1 VYHEKEYIIDK
12 QTDKAMKVLFTVLLA
27 FGSGIAGASF
37 FHAYLRDDG
46 QDLLANSAISAYHT
60 PVSSRPMM
68 ADAGDFI
75 TASELSTPSVVFVKT
90 KSTYQQP
97 SNQFWL
103 WGDFFGNRGP
113 VYNSGSGVI
122 VSEDG
127 TIVTNNH
134 VVDKA
139 DEIEV
144 VLNDK
149 RTYIAKV
156 IGTDPSSDLAVL
168 KIQGKQLP
176 HIKFDNSDNLRIGE
190 WLIAVGNP
198 FNLTSTV
205 TAGIV
210 SAKGRNIN
218 VVNSQFPLESFIQTD
233 AAINPGNSGGAL
245 VNLRGQLV
253 GINTAIYSQTGSYA
267 GYGFAVPSNVVAKV
281 IKDIVEFGE
290 VQRPFLNA
298 DIQDLDQKLA
308 DKLHQENIRGVYVR
322 DVGSNGAAEKA
333 GLQVGDVILKVDG
346 VDVNTKATFE
356 ERISYYRPGDKVK
369 ITVMR
374 KEILKDHVVTLTNRE
389 GNTDLLRKQS
399 VTSVSLGADFEVVS
413 KVERDKMS
421 IDAGVKVLNIRNG
434 LIRNMNLPEG
444 FVITAIN
451 KVKLNDAEDTIRILE
466 SNKGTVVIEGVHPN
480 GTRAY
485 YSFLVR

>member
-1 VYHEKEYIIDK
+1 MNKMQKLFWVLIAFASGVFGAWFFSWMQPDTNSFPVYANN
-12 QTDKAMKVLFTVLLA
+12 QP
-27 FGSGIAGASF
+27 AS
-37 FHAYLRDDG
+37 
-46 QDLLANSAISAYHT
+46 LANLRETMSDAGSFISA
-60 PVSSRPMM
+60 
-68 ADAGDFI
+68 
-75 TASELSTPSVVFVKT
+75 SEISTPSVVFIKT
-90 KSTYQQP
+90 TSTYQQQP
-97 SNQFWL
+97 NSFWF

-127 TIVTNNH
+127 VIVTNNH

-144 VLNDK
+144 VMNDK
-149 RTYIAKV
+149 RSYIAKV

-168 KIQGKQLP
+168 RVTAKGLP
-176 HIKFDNSDNLRIGE
+176 YVKFDNSDNLRIGE
-190 WLIAVGNP
+190 WVIAVGNP

-218 VVNSQFPLESFIQTD
+218 IVNSQFPIESFIQTD

-267 GYGFAVPSNVVAKV
+267 GYGFAVPANVVSKV
-281 IKDIVEFGE
+281 VKDIVEFGE

-298 DIQDLDQKLA
+298 DIQDIDQKLA
-308 DKLHQENIRGVYVR
+308 DKLKEENIKGVYVK
-322 DVGSNGAAEKA
+322 DVGSGGAAEKA
-333 GLQVGDVILKVDG
+333 GLKEGDIILKVDG
-346 VDVNTKATFE
+346 VEVNSKATYE

-369 ITVMR
+369 ITIKR
-374 KEILKDHVVTLTNRE
+374 NAEIRDHVVLLTNRE
-389 GNTDLLRKQS
+389 GTSDMLRKQS
-399 VTSVSLGADFEVVS
+399 VTSVSLGADFEVLS
-413 KVERDKMS
+413 KVEREKMGVES
-421 IDAGVKVLNIRNG
+421 GVKVSNVRNG

-451 KVKLNDAEDTIRILE
+451 KVKLSDAEDAIRILE

-485 YSFLVR
+485 YSFYVR

>member
-1 VYHEKEYIIDK
+1 MNKMQKIFW
-12 QTDKAMKVLFTVLLA
+12 VLIA
-27 FGSGIAGASF
+27 FASGIFGAWFFSLMQPDTHSFPVYATDQPASLASLKETMSDAGSF
-37 FHAYLRDDG
+37 
-46 QDLLANSAISAYHT
+46 ISA
-60 PVSSRPMM
+60 
-68 ADAGDFI
+68 
-75 TASELSTPSVVFVKT
+75 SEISTPSVVFIKT
-90 KSTYQQP
+90 TSTYQQQP
-97 SNQFWL
+97 NSFWF

-127 TIVTNNH
+127 VIVTNNH

-144 VLNDK
+144 VMNDK
-149 RTYIAKV
+149 RSFKAKV

-168 KIQGKQLP
+168 RITAKGLP
-176 HIKFDNSDNLRIGE
+176 FVKFDNSDNLRIGE
-190 WLIAVGNP
+190 WVIAVGNP

-218 VVNSQFPLESFIQTD
+218 VVNSQFPIESFIQTD

-245 VNLRGQLV
+245 VNLKGQLV

-267 GYGFAVPSNVVAKV
+267 GYGFAVPANVVSKV
-281 IKDIVEFGE
+281 VKDIVEFGE

-298 DIQDLDQKLA
+298 DIQDIDQKLA
-308 DKLHQENIRGVYVR
+308 DKLKEENIKGVYVK
-322 DVGSNGAAEKA
+322 DVGSGGAAEKA
-333 GLQVGDVILKVDG
+333 GLKEGDIILKVDG
-346 VDVNTKATFE
+346 VEVNSKATYE

-369 ITVMR
+369 ITVKR
-374 KEILKDHVVTLTNRE
+374 KSEVQDHIVLLTNRE
-389 GNTDLLRKQS
+389 GTSDMLRKQS
-399 VTSVSLGADFEVVS
+399 VTSVSLGADFEMLS
-413 KVERDKMS
+413 KVEREKMGVES
-421 IDAGVKVLNIRNG
+421 GVKVSNVRNG

-451 KVKLNDAEDTIRILE
+451 KVKLSDAEDAIRILE
-466 SNKGTVVIEGVHPN
+466 SNKGTIVIEGVHPN

-485 YSFLVR
+485 YSFYVR

>member
-1 VYHEKEYIIDK
+1 MNKMQK
-12 QTDKAMKVLFTVLLA
+12 LFWVLIA
-27 FGSGIAGASF
+27 FASGIFGAWFFSWIQPDTNSF
-37 FHAYLRDDG
+37 PVYANN
-46 QDLLANSAISAYHT
+46 QPASLANLRETMSDAGSFISA
-60 PVSSRPMM
+60 
-68 ADAGDFI
+68 
-75 TASELSTPSVVFVKT
+75 SEISTPSVVFIKT
-90 KSTYQQP
+90 TSTYQQQP
-97 SNQFWL
+97 NSFWF

-127 TIVTNNH
+127 VIVTNNH

-144 VLNDK
+144 VMNDK
-149 RTYIAKV
+149 RSYIAKV

-168 KIQGKQLP
+168 RVTAKGLP
-176 HIKFDNSDNLRIGE
+176 YVKFDNSDNLRIGE
-190 WLIAVGNP
+190 WVIAVGNP

-218 VVNSQFPLESFIQTD
+218 IVNSQFPIESFIQTD

-267 GYGFAVPSNVVAKV
+267 GYGFAVPANVVSKV
-281 IKDIVEFGE
+281 VKDIVEFGE

-298 DIQDLDQKLA
+298 DIQDIDQKLA
-308 DKLHQENIRGVYVR
+308 DKLKEENIKGVYVK
-322 DVGSNGAAEKA
+322 DVGSGGAAEKA
-333 GLQVGDVILKVDG
+333 GLKEGDIILKVDG
-346 VDVNTKATFE
+346 VEVNSKATYE

-369 ITVMR
+369 ITIKR
-374 KEILKDHVVTLTNRE
+374 NAEIRDHVVLLTNRE
-389 GNTDLLRKQS
+389 GTSDMLRKQS
-399 VTSVSLGADFEVVS
+399 VTSVSLGADFEVLS
-413 KVERDKMS
+413 KVEREKMGVES
-421 IDAGVKVLNIRNG
+421 GVKVSNVRNG

-451 KVKLNDAEDTIRILE
+451 KVKLSDAEDAIRILE

-485 YSFLVR
+485 YSFYVR

>member
-1 VYHEKEYIIDK
+1 MSKMQK
-12 QTDKAMKVLFTVLLA
+12 LFWVLIA
-27 FGSGIAGASF
+27 FSSGIFGAWVFSYLQPENNSF
-37 FHAYLRDDG
+37 PVYAQSSPSSLTHLRETM
-46 QDLLANSAISAYHT
+46 S
-60 PVSSRPMM
+60 
-68 ADAGDFI
+68 DAGSFI
-75 TASELSTPSVVFVKT
+75 TASEISTHSVVFIKT
-90 KSTYQQP
+90 TSTYQQQP
-97 SNQFWL
+97 NSFWF

-122 VSEDG
+122 VSADG
-127 TIVTNNH
+127 VIVTNNH

-144 VLNDK
+144 VMNDK
-149 RTYIAKV
+149 RSFKAKV

-168 KIQGKQLP
+168 RIEAKDLP
-176 HIKFDNSDNLRIGE
+176 YVKFDNSDNLRIGE
-190 WLIAVGNP
+190 WVIAVGNP

-218 VVNSQFPLESFIQTD
+218 IVNSQFPIESFIQTD

-245 VNLRGQLV
+245 VNLKGQLV

-267 GYGFAVPSNVVAKV
+267 GYGFAVPANVVSKV
-281 IKDIVEFGE
+281 VKDMVEFGE

-298 DIQDLDQKLA
+298 DIQDIDQKLA
-308 DKLHQENIRGVYVR
+308 DKLKEENLKGVFVK
-322 DVGSNGAAEKA
+322 DIGSGGAADKA
-333 GLQVGDVILKVDG
+333 GLEVGDIILKIDG
-346 VDVNTKATFE
+346 VEVNSKATFE

-369 ITVMR
+369 LTVNR
-374 KEILKDHVVTLTNRE
+374 KSELRDHVVSLTNRE
-389 GNTDLLRKQS
+389 GTSEMLRKQS
-399 VTSVSLGADFEVVS
+399 VTSVSLGADFELLS
-413 KVERDKMS
+413 KVEREKMNV
-421 IDAGVKVLNIRNG
+421 DGGVKVSNIRNG

-451 KVKLNDAEDTIRILE
+451 KVKLTDAEDAIRILE

-485 YSFLVR
+485 YSFYVR

>member
-1 VYHEKEYIIDK
+1 
-12 QTDKAMKVLFTVLLA
+12 MKYYQKLIWLFAA
-27 FGSGIAGASF
+27 FVAGIAGAWTFSVMQTPSVPTYIPQSYQPVHASSRSLISDAGSF
-37 FHAYLRDDG
+37 
-46 QDLLANSAISAYHT
+46 ISA
-60 PVSSRPMM
+60 
-68 ADAGDFI
+68 
-75 TASELSTPSVVFVKT
+75 SEISTPSVVFIKT
-90 KSTYQQP
+90 TSTYQQP
-97 SNQFWL
+97 SGNFWM

-127 TIVTNNH
+127 VIVTNNH

-144 VLNDK
+144 VMNDK
-149 RTYIAKV
+149 RTFKARV

-168 KIQGKQLP
+168 KISAKGLP
-176 HIKFDNSDNLRIGE
+176 YVKFDNSDNLRTGE
-190 WLIAVGNP
+190 WVIAVGNP

-218 VVNSQFPLESFIQTD
+218 IVNSQFPIESFIQTD

-245 VNLRGQLV
+245 VNLKGMLV

-267 GYGFAVPSNVVAKV
+267 GYGFAVPSNVVSKV

-290 VQRPFLNA
+290 VQRPFMNA
-298 DIQDLDQKLA
+298 DIQDIDQKLA
-308 DKLHQENIRGVYVR
+308 DKLKEENIRGVYVK
-322 DVGSNGAAEKA
+322 DVGHNGAAEKA
-333 GLQVGDVILKVDG
+333 GLREGDIILKVDG
-346 VDVNTKATFE
+346 VDINSKATYE

-369 ITVMR
+369 ITV
-374 KEILKDHVVTLTNRE
+374 KHNGEFKDHVVVLTNRE
-389 GNTDLLRKQS
+389 GTTDMLRKQS
-399 VTSVSLGADFEVVS
+399 VTSVSLGADFEILS
-413 KVERDKMS
+413 KVEREKLN
-421 IDAGVKVLNIRNG
+421 IDGGIKLTNIRNG

-444 FVITAIN
+444 FIITAIN
-451 KVKLNDAEDTIRILE
+451 KVKLTDAEDAIKILE

>member
-1 VYHEKEYIIDK
+1 MSKMQK
-12 QTDKAMKVLFTVLLA
+12 LFWVLIA
-27 FGSGIAGASF
+27 FSSGIFGAWVFSYLQPDPSSF
-37 FHAYLRDDG
+37 PVYSENSPSSLTHLRETM
-46 QDLLANSAISAYHT
+46 S
-60 PVSSRPMM
+60 
-68 ADAGDFI
+68 DAGSFI
-75 TASELSTPSVVFVKT
+75 TASDISTPSVVFIKT
-90 KSTYQQP
+90 TSTYQQQP
-97 SNQFWL
+97 NSFWF

-122 VSEDG
+122 VSADG
-127 TIVTNNH
+127 VIVTNNH

-144 VLNDK
+144 VMNDK
-149 RTYIAKV
+149 RSFKAKV

-168 KIQGKQLP
+168 RIEAKDLP
-176 HIKFDNSDNLRIGE
+176 YVKFDNSDNLRIGE
-190 WLIAVGNP
+190 WVIAVGNP

-218 VVNSQFPLESFIQTD
+218 IVNSQFPIESFIQTD

-245 VNLRGQLV
+245 VNLKGQLV

-267 GYGFAVPSNVVAKV
+267 GYGFAVPANVVSKV
-281 IKDIVEFGE
+281 VKDMVEFGE

-298 DIQDLDQKLA
+298 DIQDIDQKLA
-308 DKLHQENIRGVYVR
+308 DKLKEENLKGVFVK
-322 DVGSNGAAEKA
+322 DIGSGGAADKA
-333 GLQVGDVILKVDG
+333 GLEVGDIILKIDG
-346 VDVNTKATFE
+346 VEVNSKATFE

-369 ITVMR
+369 LTVNR
-374 KEILKDHVVTLTNRE
+374 KSELRDHVVSLTNRE
-389 GNTDLLRKQS
+389 GTSEMLRKQS
-399 VTSVSLGADFEVVS
+399 VTSVSLGADFELLS
-413 KVERDKMS
+413 KVEREKMNV
-421 IDAGVKVLNIRNG
+421 DGGVKVSNIRNG

-451 KVKLNDAEDTIRILE
+451 KVKLTDAEDAIRILE

-485 YSFLVR
+485 YSFYVR

>member
-1 VYHEKEYIIDK
+1 MNFRQK
-12 QTDKAMKVLFTVLLA
+12 LFWITTA
-27 FGSGIAGASF
+27 FGAGLLGAWVFSLLQPAPSSIPVYAERGGSRLTSF
-37 FHAYLRDDG
+37 REAL
-46 QDLLANSAISAYHT
+46 S
-60 PVSSRPMM
+60 
-68 ADAGDFI
+68 DAGSFI
-75 TASELSTPSVVFVKT
+75 TASEISTPSVVFIKT
-90 KSTYQQP
+90 TSTYQQQP
-97 SNQFWL
+97 NTFWF

-127 TIVTNNH
+127 VIVTNNH

-149 RTYIAKV
+149 RTFKAKV
-156 IGTDPSSDLAVL
+156 VGTDPSSDLAVL
-168 KIQGKQLP
+168 RISAKGLP
-176 HIKFDNSDNLRIGE
+176 FVRFDNSDNLRTGE
-190 WLIAVGNP
+190 WVIAVGNP

-218 VVNSQFPLESFIQTD
+218 IVNSQFPIESFIQTD

-245 VNLRGQLV
+245 VNLKGQLV
-253 GINTAIYSQTGSYA
+253 GINTAIYSQTGSYS
-267 GYGFAVPSNVVAKV
+267 GYGFAVPANVVAKV
-281 IKDIVEFGE
+281 VKDMVEFGE

-298 DIQDLDQKLA
+298 DIQDIDQKLA
-308 DKLHQENIRGVYVR
+308 DQLKEENLKGVFVK
-322 DVGSNGAAEKA
+322 DVGTGGAAAKS
-333 GLQVGDVILKVDG
+333 GLKEGDIILKVDG
-346 VDVNTKATFE
+346 VEVNSKATFE

-369 ITVMR
+369 LTVKR
-374 KEILKDHVVTLTNRE
+374 RTDLSEHVVTLTNRE
-389 GNTDLLRKQS
+389 GTTDMLRKQS
-399 VTSVSLGADFEVVS
+399 VTSVSLGADFDVLS
-413 KVERDKMS
+413 KVERDKMGIES
-421 IDAGVKVLNIRNG
+421 GIKVTNIRNG

-451 KVKLNDAEDTIRILE
+451 KVRLTEAEDAIRILE

-485 YSFLVR
+485 YSFYVR

>member
-1 VYHEKEYIIDK
+1 MNTRQKLFWISVAFSAGILGAWVFSLLQPQPNSFPVYGEAQPSKLTAYKETMSD
-12 QTDKAMKVLFTVLLA
+12 A
-27 FGSGIAGASF
+27 GSF
-37 FHAYLRDDG
+37 
-46 QDLLANSAISAYHT
+46 ISA
-60 PVSSRPMM
+60 
-68 ADAGDFI
+68 
-75 TASELSTPSVVFVKT
+75 SEISTPSVVFIKT
-90 KSTYQQP
+90 TSTYQQQP
-97 SNQFWL
+97 NSFWF

-127 TIVTNNH
+127 VIVTNNH

-144 VLNDK
+144 VMNDK
-149 RTYIAKV
+149 RTYKAKV

-168 KIQGKQLP
+168 RITAKGLP
-176 HIKFDNSDNLRIGE
+176 FVKFDNSDNLRIGE
-190 WLIAVGNP
+190 WVIAVGNP

-218 VVNSQFPLESFIQTD
+218 IVNSQFPIESFIQTD

-245 VNLRGQLV
+245 VNLKGQLV

-267 GYGFAVPSNVVAKV
+267 GYGFAVPANVVAKV
-281 IKDIVEFGE
+281 VKDIVEFGE
-290 VQRPFLNA
+290 VQRPFMNA
-298 DIQDLDQKLA
+298 DIQDIDQKLA
-308 DKLHQENIRGVYVR
+308 DKLSESDILGVYVK
-322 DVGSNGAAEKA
+322 DVGYGGAAEKA
-333 GLQVGDVILKVDG
+333 GLKEGDIILKIDG
-346 VDVNTKATFE
+346 ADVNSKATYE
-356 ERISYYRPGDKVK
+356 EKISYYRPGDKVK
-369 ITVMR
+369 ITVKR
-374 KEILKDHVVTLTNRE
+374 KSEIKDHVVTLTNRE
-389 GNTDLLRKQS
+389 GNTDMLRKQS
-399 VTSVSLGADFEVVS
+399 VTSVSLGADFELLS
-413 KVERDKMS
+413 KVEREKMNVES
-421 IDAGVKVLNIRNG
+421 GVKVTNIRNG

-451 KVKLNDAEDTIRILE
+451 KVKLSDAEDAIRILE

-485 YSFLVR
+485 YSFYVR